1 MPLVTTWIDP
11 KDITLNE
18 ISQRKTNRIQ
28 SHLYAESKKQKNH
41 TKKKQTKK
49 DLMDTENGL
58 VVARGWGRE

>member
-1 MPLVTTWIDP
+1 MTTWIDP

-41 TKKKQTKK
+41 TKKKTNKK
-49 DLMDTENGL
+49 GPH
-58 VVARGWGRE
+58 GHRERIGGC

>member
-1 MPLVTTWIDP
+1 MTTWIDP

-41 TKKKQTKK
+41 TKKKTNKK
-49 DLMDTENGL
+49 GPH
-58 VVARGWGRE
+58 GYRERIGGC